1 MQDLPESDSES
12 ESDSGSGESMSDEQ
26 IDELMSEAANEED

>member
-12 ESDSGSGESMSDEQ
+12 ESESGSGESMSDEQ

>member
-12 ESDSGSGESMSDEQ
+12 EIDSGSGESMSDEQ